1 MKTFAINTLGC
12 KVNQYESQQ
21 IRQFLQRFELS
32 YVSSPANADLVIVH
46 TCCVTHIASA
56 KSRQYIRK
64 ARKIN
69 PDVLIIVSGCLA
81 KTDTG
86 ETKTLDKDLYFA
98 KNLDELQTLLTT
110 LIKSAKNRINDSKNP
125 LQELLLDSF
134 PGQTRAFL
142 KIQDGCDGYCTYCII
157 RKTRPNITNKPEN
170 SIITEAQ
177 QLVKAGHKEI
187 VLTGVCL
194 GAYGQNTVHRKNWD
208 PAKNQSLPNLL
219 EKIAQIPQLARI
231 RLSSLSPLDIT
242 DALLRVYCD
251 YPTIAP
257 HLHLSLQ
264 AGSDRTLKRM
274 NRPYTI
280 ADFYNVIENI
290 KLHLDA
296 PAITTD
302 IIVGFPGETDE
313 DFQQTVAVAE
323 RVGFAKMHV
332 FSFSPRPGTPAA
344 QMQPRVDSK
353 IIKERSKFLQ
363 SLDKSLAEKFRSRFK
378 GREVAII
385 VENEKEKSG
394 RCERYYTVK
403 LLTKEK
409 LRKGQLVFG
418 KINQDSQTATATI

>member
-21 IRQFLQRFELS
+21 IRQFLQQSKLNR
-32 YVSSPANADLVIVH
+32 VDSPANADLVIVH
-46 TCCVTHIASA
+46 TCCVTHTASA

-64 ARKIN
+64 AKKLN
-69 PDVLIIVSGCLA
+69 PNAVTIVSGCLA
-81 KTDTG
+81 KADTG
-86 ETKTLDKDLYFA
+86 ETKTLDKDLHFTE
-98 KNLDELQTLLTT
+98 NLDELQTLLTT
-110 LIKSAKNRINDSKNP
+110 LIKSAKNRSNDNKNP
-125 LQELLLDSF
+125 LPELLLDSF
-134 PGQTRAFL
+134 EGQTRAFL
-142 KIQDGCDGYCTYCII
+142 KIQDGCDGHCAYCII

-170 SIITEAQ
+170 SVITEAK
-177 QLVKAGHKEI
+177 QLVNAGHKEI

-194 GAYGQNTVHRKNWD
+194 GAYGQNTVHRTNWD
-208 PAKNQSLPNLL
+208 PAKTRSLPSLL
-219 EKIAQIPQLARI
+219 EKIAQIPHLARI
-231 RLSSLSPLDIT
+231 RLSSLSPLDVT
-242 DALLRVYCD
+242 DALLKVYCD
-251 YPTIAP
+251 YPNIAP

-280 ADFYNVIENI
+280 ADFYSIIEKIN
-290 KLHLDA
+290 LHLDT

-344 QMQPRVDSK
+344 KMQSKLDPK

-363 SLDKSLAEKFRSRFK
+363 SLDISFAEKFRAKFI
-378 GREVAII
+378 GREVAVI

-394 RCERYYTVK
+394 
-403 LLTKEK
+403 
-409 LRKGQLVFG
+409 
-418 KINQDSQTATATI
+418 